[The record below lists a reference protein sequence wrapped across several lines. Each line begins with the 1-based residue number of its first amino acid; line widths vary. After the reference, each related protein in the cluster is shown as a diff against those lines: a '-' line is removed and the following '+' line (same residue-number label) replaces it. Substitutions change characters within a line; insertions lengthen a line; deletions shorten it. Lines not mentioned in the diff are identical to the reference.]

1 MSFQVFAI
9 LLIMLGLISLIN
21 NNLSE
26 YKYKNNVSLV
36 IFILFLMISF
46 GLAIKATI
54 IFRQNQISFSIYL
67 ITITILLVS
76 VILRINDIKRNFKN
90 IKS

>member
-67 ITITILLVS
+67 ITIIILLVS
-76 VILRINDIKRNFKN
+76 IILRINDIKRNFKN